1 MKINFYTLLFY
12 LFLFSKAISGEL
24 VIKILN
30 IEEKIGSLHFA
41 IYDNPENFPEEEG
54 KKIGFKKTVSDIIN
68 NEVIINDLEESVYA
82 VAIYHDENDNN
93 KFDTIFAIPQ
103 ERFGFSNDAKIFFG
117 PPSFDEASF
126 YLKKNERLKI
136 EISLR

>member
-1 MKINFYTLLFY
+1 MKINFYTLFFY
-12 LFLFSKAISGEL
+12 LLFFSKTFSGEL

-41 IYDNPENFPEEEG
+41 IYDNPKNFPEEEG

-68 NEVIINDLEESVYA
+68 DEVIINNLEESKYA

-93 KFDTIFAIPQ
+93 RFDTILAIPQ
-103 ERFGFSNDAKIFFG
+103 EKFGFSNDAKVFFG

>member
-1 MKINFYTLLFY
+1 MKINFYILFLY
-12 LFLFSKAISGEL
+12 LFSFSRTFSGEL

-30 IEEKIGSLHFA
+30 IEENTGSLHFA
-41 IYDNPENFPEEEG
+41 IYDNPEFFPKEEG
-54 KKIGFKKTVSDIIN
+54 KKIGFKKTLSEIVN
-68 NEVIINDLEESVYA
+68 NEVIINDLEESKYA

-103 ERFGFSNDAKIFFG
+103 EKFGFSNDAKIFFG